1 MAGFFINNIDIK
13 YNNFMKKD
21 KKVKASSVEIKRYKW
36 AFKMFIVSL
45 CLSSLF
51 SLFSQSVLSH
61 LGAIFACFIIAFF
74 IFISVV
80 FDMIGIAVTSADEDF
95 FKIQMQNEVSGSEV
109 AFKLKKHSEKVCSF
123 CADVVG
129 DICGILSG
137 AGGACIILSLAKN
150 ISHPSVVILISTLVS
165 SLIAGLT
172 ILFKALMKG
181 YAIKNSNK
189 IILKLGRIIDKV
201 FFHKKSKKYQKTV
214 DKE

>member
-1 MAGFFINNIDIK
+1 
-13 YNNFMKKD
+13 MKN
-21 KKVKASSVEIKRYKW
+21 KKVKTTALEVKRYKW
-36 AFKMFIVSL
+36 AFKMFIISL

-51 SLFSQSVLSH
+51 SLFSKTVLSQ
-61 LGAIFACFIIAFF
+61 LGAVIACFTIALF

-95 FKIQMQNEVSGSEV
+95 FKTQLAQNVPGSEV
-109 AFKLKKHSEKVCSF
+109 ALRLKKNSEKVCSF

-137 AGGACIILSLAKN
+137 AAGACIILSLARN
-150 ISHPSVVILISTLVS
+150 ISHPSIVVLISTLVS

-181 YAIKNSNK
+181 HAIKNANK
-189 IILKLGRIIDKV
+189 IILKLGRIIDKI
-201 FFHKKSKKYQKTV
+201 FFYKRNKNCKKTV
-214 DKE
+214 DKD

>member
-1 MAGFFINNIDIK
+1 
-13 YNNFMKKD
+13 MKN
-21 KKVKASSVEIKRYKW
+21 KKVKTTALEVKRYTW
-36 AFKMFIVSL
+36 AFKMFIISL

-51 SLFSQSVLSH
+51 SLFSQTVLSQ
-61 LGAIFACFIIAFF
+61 LGAVIACFTIALF

-95 FKIQMQNEVSGSEV
+95 FKTQLAQNVPGSEV
-109 AFKLKKHSEKVCSF
+109 ALRLKKNSEKVCSF

-137 AGGACIILSLAKN
+137 AAGACIILSLARN
-150 ISHPSVVILISTLVS
+150 ISHPSIVVLISTLVS

-181 YAIKNSNK
+181 HAIKNANK
-189 IILKLGRIIDKV
+189 IILKLGRIIDKI
-201 FFHKKSKKYQKTV
+201 FFYKRNKNCKKTV
-214 DKE
+214 DKD

>member
-1 MAGFFINNIDIK
+1 
-13 YNNFMKKD
+13 MKN
-21 KKVKASSVEIKRYKW
+21 KKVKTTALEVKRYKW
-36 AFKMFIVSL
+36 AFKMFIISL

-51 SLFSQSVLSH
+51 SLFSQTVLSQ
-61 LGAIFACFIIAFF
+61 LGAVIACFTIALF

-95 FKIQMQNEVSGSEV
+95 FKTQLAQNVPGSEV
-109 AFKLKKHSEKVCSF
+109 ALRLKKNSEKVCSF

-137 AGGACIILSLAKN
+137 AAGACIILSLARN
-150 ISHPSVVILISTLVS
+150 ISHPSIVMLISTLVS

-181 YAIKNSNK
+181 HAIKNANK
-189 IILKLGRIIDKV
+189 IILKLGRIIDKI
-201 FFHKKSKKYQKTV
+201 FFYKRNKNCKKTV
-214 DKE
+214 DKD